1 MFTPTSISL
10 TILFTLLWL
19 VALASHIILLKLLLT
34 PYERVKLRLPAG
46 SWPLLLTLTIADLV
60 ALLTALPFTSLF
72 AIFNYWFFG
81 EVLCD
86 MNSYVKVA
94 SLTVSSYVILG
105 LLMQS
110 YEMVVKTPRPPMSS
124 VKLGLLIGSICLLA
138 VVTALPML
146 FTHKVYLVDEHNHR
160 LRENHL
166 ETFEL
171 HEDRHFPITQD
182 TAMETL
188 ATKATRK
195 ICAVNYDQDFLFYPK
210 TQYFFLQFAVPLAI
224 VFFLFI
230 KITDTMNKQAGQGK
244 SSKNNTVEMAQQQP
258 GMMQPLQDV
267 KVCDGSLVFTVQLLI
282 IFSFICLV
290 CAYHSH
296 SHRCL
301 LLVLGT
307 SELFHHF
314 SWLEQCLLAVHCRA
328 F

>member
-1 MFTPTSISL
+1 MQLNKLFSFLTVTKMFDPFSIAL
-10 TILFTLLWL
+10 ATLFALFWL
-19 VALASHIILLKLLLT
+19 MALASHIILLKLLLT

-60 ALLTALPFTSLF
+60 ALLTALPFTSIF

-86 MNSYVKVA
+86 MSSYVKVA

-110 YEMVVKTPRPPMSS
+110 YEMVVKTPRPPMST

-146 FTHKVYLVDEHNHR
+146 FTHKVYPVDEHNHR
-160 LRENHL
+160 LRESL

-171 HEDRHFPITQD
+171 YEDRHFPITQK

-188 ATKATRK
+188 ATNTTRK
-195 ICAVNYDQDFLFYPK
+195 ICAVNYDQDFLFYPR

-230 KITDTMNKQAGQGK
+230 KITDTMNKQGK
-244 SSKNNTVEMAQQQP
+244 SAKNKNVIEEASRQQLP
-258 GMMQPLQDV
+258 QDW
-267 KVCDGSLVFTVQLLI
+267 KVCDGRLVFTVQLD
-282 IFSFICLV
+282 
-290 CAYHSH
+290 
-296 SHRCL
+296 
-301 LLVLGT
+301 
-307 SELFHHF
+307 
-314 SWLEQCLLAVHCRA
+314 
-328 F
+328 